1 MDVVTKQIK
10 ALEEVNPMLGLRGCR
25 LGILYPEISEM
36 QVSARLSVYLVSIP
50 TEKSIS
56 GLE

>member
-1 MDVVTKQIK
+1 MTKQIK